1 MTWQT
6 DADAAVLT
14 TLLGTF
20 DHKPVWTQAK
30 PPHATK
36 TVVGHK
42 RNFGSNE
49 TELVNAYGI
58 DGVEL
63 IVKASDFATAPEKFD
78 KFTVDTEVYTVT
90 DVKPQRGFNNSVI
103 IYRCY
108 SRGK

>member
-1 MTWQT
+1 MSWQA

-20 DHKPVWTQAK
+20 DHNPVWKQAK
-30 PPHATK
+30 PPHDTK

-63 IVKASDFATAPEKFD
+63 IVKASDFTLAPEKFD
-78 KFTVDTEVYTVT
+78 RFTVGGEVYTVT
-90 DVKPQRGFNNSVI
+90 DVKAQRGFNNAVI
-103 IYRCY
+103 LYRCY

>member
-1 MTWQT
+1 MSWQS

-20 DHKPVWTQAK
+20 DHAPVWRMAA
-30 PPHATK
+30 PPHTSK

-42 RNFGSNE
+42 RNFGSAE

-58 DGVEL
+58 DGCEI
-63 IVKASDFATAPEKFD
+63 IVKASDFPTPPAKFD
-78 KFTVDTEVYTVT
+78 RFTIDGEVFTIT
-90 DVKPQRGFNNSVI
+90 DAKPQRGFNNSI
-103 IYRCY
+103 ILYRCY

>member
-6 DADAAVLT
+6 DADTALLT

-20 DHKPVWTQAK
+20 DHAPVWRQAQAPHTTQ
-30 PPHATK
+30 

-42 RNFGSNE
+42 RNFGASE
-49 TELVNAYGI
+49 TELVGAYGI
-58 DGVEL
+58 DGCE
-63 IVKASDFATAPEKFD
+63 IICKAASFPTPPTKFD
-78 KFTVDTEVYTVT
+78 RFTIDGEVFTVT

-103 IYRCY
+103 LYRCF